1 MKSIVILLLCC
12 KLGLKELLVLQ
23 NRYISLLFVICYRL
37 GLRLLLEAM
46 VQRDLV
52 SLLLLKMR
60 FTIQAALWRI
70 E

>member
-1 MKSIVILLLCC
+1 MKFIVVLLLCF

-23 NRYISLLFVICYRL
+23 THFFSLLFIFCYRL

-52 SLLLLKMR
+52 GLLLLKTR
-60 FTIQAALWRI
+60 FSVQAALWRI